1 MKTIDTVATALLLIV
16 GLNCGLIALLQYDL
30 VAATFGAVF
39 GPVAL
44 SRLFFGLVGVAA
56 VYRLAT
62 FLCPKPVA
70 AH

>member
-1 MKTIDTVATALLLIV
+1 MRTLDTVATGLLLIA

-30 VAATFGAVF
+30 VAANFEAGL

-56 VYRLAT
+56 VYRLVT
-62 FLCPKPVA
+62 FLRSEPVA
-70 AH
+70 VH